1 MSKRRALII
10 GGSLGGLFSAHL
22 LRAVGWD
29 VIVFEQENGD
39 LAARGAG
46 IGTHDALHQVMA
58 RIGLPIEH
66 ARTVVTR
73 CYTCLDNA
81 GSVFREVLLRRT
93 MSAWACY
100 YRPLKDYLPAECCN
114 FGMRLTRVEPDGG
127 GVAAVFADGS
137 RIRADM
143 LIGADGHRSTVR
155 TQFLPEVKLT
165 YAGYVAWRAIVP
177 EDSLREQTREWLT
190 ERYVFCLADN
200 ELALAYPVPKNQV
213 DQRPGRYGFNVVWYR
228 TTDIETLNRLC
239 TDSRGRQHLGSIPP
253 PLIRPEVVA
262 QAKEAARALLAPQ
275 IAEIVMQS
283 EQLFFQPIYDLASPR
298 LVFANAVLL
307 GDAAFVA
314 RPHVGAGV
322 TKAALDAVCLA
333 DAIAANDCDLNAA
346 LAGYDRERQTFGRW
360 VVNRGRQLGACLEL
374 GRALQPFVR
383 DERQRAERVMREH
396 IATTVDIHN
405 LTVGITAKSV
415 S

>member
-22 LRAVGWD
+22 LRAIGWD
-29 VIVFEQENGD
+29 VIVFEQESGD
-39 LAARGAG
+39 LAGRGAG

-58 RIGLPIEH
+58 RIGVPIEH
-66 ARTVVTR
+66 TMSVVTR

-81 GSVFREVLLRRT
+81 GSIFHELSLRRT
-93 MSAWACY
+93 MSAWACF
-100 YRPLKDYLPAECCN
+100 YRPLKDHLPAECCK
-114 FGMRLTRVEPDGG
+114 FGMRLIRVEPEPG

-137 RIRADM
+137 RICADL

-155 TQFLPEVKLT
+155 NQFRSEVQPT
-165 YAGYVAWRAIVP
+165 YAGYIAWRAVVP
-177 EDSLREQTREWLT
+177 EDRLRDQTREWLA
-190 ERYVFCLADN
+190 ERYVFCLADAQ
-200 ELALAYPVPKNQV
+200 LALAYPVPKNQI

-228 TTDIETLNRLC
+228 TTDMDTLKRLC
-239 TDSRGRQHLGSIPP
+239 TDSQGRQHLGSIPP

-262 QAKEAARALLAPQ
+262 QAKQAACELLAPQ

-283 EQLFFQPIYDLASPR
+283 EQLFFQPIYDLDSPR
-298 LVFANAVLL
+298 LVFGNAVLL
-307 GDAAFVA
+307 GDAAFIA

-333 DAIAANDCDLNAA
+333 DAIAANECNLDAA
-346 LAGYDRERQTFGRW
+346 LVRYDRERQAFGRW

-374 GRALQPFVR
+374 GHAPQPFAS

-396 IATTVDIHN
+396 IATTVDIHK
-405 LTVGITAKSV
+405 LTVGISAKSV
-415 S
+415 F

>member
-10 GGSLGGLFSAHL
+10 GGSMGGLFSAHL
-22 LRAVGWD
+22 LRAIGWD
-29 VIVFEQENGD
+29 VVVFEQENGD
-39 LAARGAG
+39 LAGRGAG

-58 RIGLPIEH
+58 RIGLPIDH
-66 ARTVVTR
+66 AMSVVTR

-81 GSVFREVLLRRT
+81 GRVFREVPLRRT
-93 MSAWACY
+93 MSSWACF
-100 YRPLKDYLPAECCN
+100 YRPLKDYLPAECCH
-114 FGMRLTRVEPDGG
+114 FGMRLARVEPDRD

-137 RIRADM
+137 RTRADV

-155 TQFLPEVKLT
+155 NQFLPGVKPT
-165 YAGYVAWRAIVP
+165 YAGYIAWRAIVP
-177 EDSLREQTREWLT
+177 EDRLRDQTRELLT
-190 ERYVFCLADN
+190 DRYVFCLADDQ
-200 ELALAYPVPKNQV
+200 LALAYPVPKNQI
-213 DQRPGRYGFNVVWYR
+213 DQRPSRYALNVVWYR
-228 TTDIETLNRLC
+228 TTDMDTLKQLC
-239 TDSRGRQHLGSIPP
+239 TDSQGRQHLGSIPP

-262 QAKEAARALLAPQ
+262 QAKEAACVLLAPQ
-275 IAEIVMQS
+275 IAEIITQS
-283 EQLFFQPIYDLASPR
+283 EQLFFQPIYDLDSPR

-333 DAIAANDCDLNAA
+333 DAIADSECDLDAA
-346 LAGYDRERQTFGRW
+346 LARYDRERQTFGHW

-374 GRALQPFVR
+374 GHAPQPFAR
-383 DERQRAERVMREH
+383 DQRQRAERAMREH
-396 IATTVDIHN
+396 IATTVDIHE
-405 LTVGITAKSV
+405 LTVGAAAKSA